1 MNDQNQKPMSNS
13 NMPLTEERNSQGK
26 RNAERLVASKPE
38 RTLNRRDFLKIA
50 GISIAVV
57 AVGAGGFKVV
67 RTLTQDQLEA
77 LQSAFARILTRQ
89 YGETKA
95 QMLDQEIQ
103 QGLETALAQLPY
115 IGTPEENKWADNM
128 PSAAFALAAY
138 RVLVPEY
145 ATLEELGHMLYT
157 TFQLNLSGIP
167 SLIMRTTYNEDAM
180 IERLKALAARS
191 QKRQYPEDW
200 VMTFVDGT
208 GQDFTYGVDV
218 TECAIQKYLTTQGAP
233 ELMRYLCLT
242 DYVLSEAMGRGLV
255 RYKTLAEGCT
265 VCDFRYKKGRP
276 GYLYP
281 LRDGWPPKFVESGG

>member
-281 LRDGWPPKFVESGG
+281 LRDGWPPKFGECGS